1 MNTTLLGV
9 QLFFRHSRAK
19 MSFVN
24 TGPGK
29 MASQRKH
36 RWTTASLLTLQ
47 MLSSVC
53 FCFFLECLLTFCS
66 NVSNHLDKTVPMLH
80 AAATLVGFTTPLW
93 YSYNKH
99 FTRNILRS
107 FFLFFFYR
115 NVFSKLKIVC
125 RFVFCASSRLNVPQP
140 LAPAAFLCVLV
151 LTVTAMDSHIPST
164 SLRCNFCPLQH
175 KGRLVCVS
183 PPLSNWGAVSRT
195 EHSPIKPSPGLKSIL
210 NGDYF
215 FFHWKSFSCQN

>member
-53 FCFFLECLLTFCS
+53 FCFFLECLLTFCW

-107 FFLFFFYR
+107 FFFFFFIEMSFP
-115 NVFSKLKIVC
+115 N
-125 RFVFCASSRLNVPQP
+125 SRLCVDLYFVHLPGWMFPNPWLQQP
-140 LAPAAFLCVLV
+140 
-151 LTVTAMDSHIPST
+151 SS
-164 SLRCNFCPLQH
+164 
-175 KGRLVCVS
+175 VS
-183 PPLSNWGAVSRT
+183 SS
-195 EHSPIKPSPGLKSIL
+195 
-210 NGDYF
+210 
-215 FFHWKSFSCQN
+215 